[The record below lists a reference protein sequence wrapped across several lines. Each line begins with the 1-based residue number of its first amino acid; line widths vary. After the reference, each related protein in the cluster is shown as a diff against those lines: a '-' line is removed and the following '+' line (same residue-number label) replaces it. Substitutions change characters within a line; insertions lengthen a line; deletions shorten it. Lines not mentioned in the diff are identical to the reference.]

1 MESCH
6 SSSRW
11 NNPRIARSPLPHL
24 HTLNSHTHLTSAS
37 TSHTAPPSTSCTTSA
52 APRQTQWASRH
63 AIRARP
69 GNGQQAKNALRRAA
83 AAVAAA
89 KKGTC
94 VHALLTCTLAPQPHA
109 RTHAWMHSM
118 HDSARA
124 SQKNAP
130 PQQLVRKVR
139 PLAFSVGVASLAR
152 LCSSLAAR
160 GLVRGG
166 AYAYGGGVGRLLL
179 MLVAA
184 GRWYIAGCVVRC
196 RFFLGS
202 RCWHVQVRF

>member
-1 MESCH
+1 MSVVVGGRTRESQDLH
-6 SSSRW
+6 SHTCTPSTLVHISHLP
-11 NNPRIARSPLPHL
+11 PRLILPLPPHPVR
-24 HTLNSHTHLTSAS
+24 H
-37 TSHTAPPSTSCTTSA
+37 PPHPDGPSGPVATQYELARGTGS
-52 APRQTQWASRH
+52 RQKTRCGA
-63 AIRARP
+63 
-69 GNGQQAKNALRRAA
+69 QQQQQ
-83 AAVAAA
+83 

-109 RTHAWMHSM
+109 RQ
-118 HDSARA
+118 RA
-124 SQKNAP
+124 SKPKNAP

-139 PLAFSVGVASLAR
+139 PLALSVGVASLAR
-152 LCSSLAAR
+152 LCSSLTAR

-166 AYAYGGGVGRLLL
+166 AYAYGGGVGWLLL

-196 RFFLGS
+196 RFSLGS